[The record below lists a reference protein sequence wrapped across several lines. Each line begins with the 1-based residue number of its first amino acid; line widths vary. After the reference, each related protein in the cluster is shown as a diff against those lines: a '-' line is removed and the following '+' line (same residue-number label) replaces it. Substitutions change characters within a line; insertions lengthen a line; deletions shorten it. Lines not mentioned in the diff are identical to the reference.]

1 MTTSVLGDHV
11 DTVPKRGVTDD
22 DLRTFVTLTR
32 KDSRDIGQRQVV
44 ARIDDGAPITLL
56 FGDSVTVETQ
66 PGTHKLKTHNTLVRK
81 TVPFAVESGEHIE
94 FSIVNRAS
102 KLALGFLALIGV
114 APVYLMIER
123 RTGAP
128 AVKVPSPD
136 DSHKSS
142 P

>member
-1 MTTSVLGDHV
+1 MTTSVADDRV
-11 DTVPKRGVTDD
+11 DAVPRRSVTDN

-32 KDSRDIGQRQVV
+32 NDPRDIGQRQVV
-44 ARIDDGAPITLL
+44 ARIDTGEPITLL

-66 PGTHKLKTHNTLVRK
+66 PGSHTLKTHNTLVRK

-114 APVYLMIER
+114 APVYLTIER
-123 RTGAP
+123 RTGAT
-128 AVKVPSPD
+128 KSRD
-136 DSHKSS
+136 NRHKSS